1 MTDGNIGAAAT
12 PATGAGL
19 TVAASRLTRLLRQAP
34 DWQQILPEALET
46 LGRTLDCHR
55 AILFR
60 LREMPG
66 KGFAQSV
73 AAFWSDPAIEG
84 IGGDP
89 TMIGQETI
97 DSDPLLERL
106 STEVR
111 QGKIFAGL
119 TREIEGFLRTEFET
133 RRIKSFLSVSVFAH
147 GHLWGTLAVN
157 DCVRERIWSDDE
169 KATMEIVAL
178 AVGDA
183 IERSFSEA
191 HVSEIIRR
199 TMIQASLDAIIVI
212 DETGGVVEFNPAAE
226 KMFGYKRSEVLGRD
240 LLDMVVPDHYRQ
252 GYANGAEYMA
262 GRGAPMI
269 GQRMETVTQNAV
281 GEIFPVELTATEI
294 KVADRRLVFGSI
306 RDLRDKHR
314 AEEEINR
321 QRDRLH
327 QNEKMAAMGSLLA
340 GVSHEL
346 NNPLAVVVAQSTLLH
361 EFAPDPQTKLRAEK
375 VRAAA
380 ERCGR
385 IVKSFLGMVRLHPPS
400 QGEMDL
406 NNAVR
411 AALEV
416 TAYGARSSG
425 IMIETDFVRGVL
437 SIMADPDHITQVVA
451 NLLVN
456 SQHALAANNGDKR
469 IKVRTFRR
477 DNGKCGFLVE
487 DNGPGV
493 PMNIRHRI
501 FESYFTTKPVGVGT
515 GIGLS
520 ISKSIVE
527 RHKGRI
533 SYEAAFPSGA
543 RFVVELPATK
553 GGADSFAVGPAP
565 ATGISDALIIDD
577 EPDVAGSL
585 ADLLL
590 LMGIKSRTVLA
601 WTTSEEVLGGEEV
614 DIVFSD
620 LRMPGA
626 NGITIFR
633 ELVEKRPD
641 LADRFV
647 LVTGDMIGARAE
659 VDTLPAEHRPQILEK
674 PFSTLDVR
682 GILAVVN
689 EQVSSRR

>member
-1 MTDGNIGAAAT
+1 MTDGTNRQVDT
-12 PATGAGL
+12 PVVTAGSA
-19 TVAASRLTRLLRQAP
+19 VAALRMTRLLRQAP
-34 DWQQILPEALET
+34 DWQQTVPEVLET
-46 LGRTLDCHR
+46 LARSLDTHR

-66 KGFAQSV
+66 KGFAQSI
-73 AAFWSDPAIEG
+73 AAYWVDPAIEG
-84 IGGDP
+84 IADHP
-89 TMIGQETI
+89 TMISQENI

-111 QGKIFAGL
+111 QGKVFAGL
-119 TREIEGFLRTEFET
+119 TREISGFLRRDFESQ
-133 RRIKSFLSVSVFAH
+133 RIKSFLSVSVFAH

-157 DCVRERIWSDDE
+157 DCVHERSWTEDE
-169 KATMEIVAL
+169 IAAIEIVAL
-178 AVGDA
+178 AIGDA

-226 KMFGYKRSEVLGRD
+226 KMYGYKRTEVLGRD
-240 LLDMVVPDHYRQ
+240 LLDLVVPTSYRD
-252 GYANGAEYMA
+252 GYTNASDYMA

-269 GQRMETVTQNAV
+269 GQRMETVTQNAA
-281 GEIFPVELTATEI
+281 GEVFPIELTATEI
-294 KVADRRLVFGSI
+294 KVADRKLYFGSV
-306 RDLRDKHR
+306 RDLREKHR

-361 EFAPDPQTKLRAEK
+361 EFAPDPQTKMRAEK

-411 AALEV
+411 AAMEV

-425 IMIETDFVRGVL
+425 ILIETDFVRGALPVL
-437 SIMADPDHITQVVA
+437 ADPDHITQVAA

-477 DNGKCGFLVE
+477 EDGKCGFLVE

-533 SYEAAFPSGA
+533 YYESAFPTGA
-543 RFVVELPATK
+543 RFVVELPTMK
-553 GGADSFAVGPAP
+553 GGADSFAVGPTQ
-565 ATGISDALIIDD
+565 ATGIMDALIIDD
-577 EPDVAGSL
+577 EPDVAASL
-585 ADLLL
+585 SDLLL

-601 WTTSEEVLGGEEV
+601 WTTAEEVLGGEDV

-620 LRMPGA
+620 LRMPGV
-626 NGITIFR
+626 NGLAIFR
-633 ELVEKRPD
+633 ELVEKRPE

-659 VDTLPAEHRPQILEK
+659 VDALPGEHRPQILEK

-682 GILAVVN
+682 GILAIVN
-689 EQVSSRR
+689 DQLLAKR

>member
-1 MTDGNIGAAAT
+1 MTDSNTVAAVT
-12 PATGAGL
+12 PAIGPGL
-19 TVAASRLTRLLRQAP
+19 TVAAARLTRLLRQAP
-34 DWQQILPEALET
+34 DWQQIVPEALET
-46 LGRTLDCHR
+46 LARTLGCHR

-66 KGFAQSV
+66 NGFAQSI
-73 AAFWSDPAIEG
+73 AAYWVDPAIEG
-84 IGGDP
+84 IAGHP
-89 TMIGQETI
+89 TMISQDTI
-97 DSDPLLERL
+97 ESDPLLERL
-106 STEVR
+106 SSEVR

-119 TREIEGFLRTEFET
+119 TREIDGFLRTDFEAQ
-133 RRIKSFLSVSVFAH
+133 RIKSFLSVSVFAH

-157 DCVRERIWSDDE
+157 DCVRERVWTDDE
-169 KATMEIVAL
+169 KAAVEIVAL

-226 KMFGYKRSEVLGRD
+226 RMFGYTRPEVLGRD
-240 LLDMVVPDHYRQ
+240 LLDLVVPTHYRE
-252 GYANGAEYMA
+252 GYANASEYMA

-269 GQRMETVTQNAV
+269 GQRMETVTQNAT
-281 GEIFPVELTATEI
+281 GEVFPIELTATEI

-411 AALEV
+411 AAMEV

-469 IKVRTFRR
+469 IKIRTFRR

-520 ISKSIVE
+520 ISKSIIE

-533 SYEAAFPSGA
+533 TYEAAFPTGA

-565 ATGISDALIIDD
+565 ATGISHALIIDD
-577 EPDVAGSL
+577 EPDVAASL
-585 ADLLL
+585 SDLLL
-590 LMGIKSRTVLA
+590 LMGIKSRMVLA
-601 WTTSEEVLGGEEV
+601 WTTNEEVLAGEDV

-626 NGITIFR
+626 NGIAIFR

-659 VDTLPAEHRPQILEK
+659 VDALPAEHRPQILEK

-682 GILAVVN
+682 SILALVN
-689 EQVSSRR
+689 EQVSLKR